1 MSASAHRYSCDQLG
15 ACQSRS
21 TPCSTCTST
30 RPRTSEGTASDQR
43 LQGLRPW
50 DAPSSRPMSLDG
62 LDLHRVH
69 HVDTHDLG
77 HGDGVSVGGTCLPP
91 PSASSSS
98 ADRRVD
104 IDLQRLRRSE
114 EVHPD
119 ERDPAARALFWRL
132 YLGAMVAGLSLVGW
146 GAWQML
152 AAGG

>member
-1 MSASAHRYSCDQLG
+1 MSATV
-15 ACQSRS
+15 
-21 TPCSTCTST
+21 TPIHA
-30 RPRTSEGTASDQR
+30 RRTSEGTVSAQR

-50 DAPSSRPMSLDG
+50 EAPSSRPAPLDG

-91 PSASSSS
+91 PSSS
-98 ADRRVD
+98 ARRVD
-104 IDLQRLRRSE
+104 IDLQRLGRGE
-114 EVHPD
+114 DVHPD

-132 YLGAMVAGLSLVGW
+132 YMGAMVAGLSLVAW
-146 GAWQML
+146 GAWQLL